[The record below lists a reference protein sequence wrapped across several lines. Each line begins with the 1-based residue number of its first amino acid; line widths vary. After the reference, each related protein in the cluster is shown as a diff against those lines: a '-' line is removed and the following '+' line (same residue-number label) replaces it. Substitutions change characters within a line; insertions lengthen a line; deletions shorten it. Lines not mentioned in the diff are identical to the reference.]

1 MPDVK
6 TTTQK
11 LWYLLMGCALI
22 ILTGCSATAQQP
34 AKTQEK
40 VAGDPV
46 IEDVATKPAAWITA
60 PGVNDASAA
69 VLYFR
74 RTLTLEQLPEE
85 FPVRISADNRYRLFV
100 NGQVAGAGPER
111 SDINNWRFDTLD
123 LAPYLKVGENTLAVQ
138 VWNWGELRPVA
149 QFSLRTGLLVEGLS
163 DVSAGVNS
171 NDSWQVYQNRR
182 YEFIAVSG
190 EEVGGY
196 YAASPGEAI
205 YGDAIPQGWQQPA
218 FDASSWEPAA
228 ALRLPVAD
236 KGVSPFG
243 VAFGWQLTEHLL
255 PQMEEKPER
264 FATVREATG
273 VSVPE
278 QFVRGESSLTI
289 PANTRATIL
298 LDQSHLTNAYT
309 TLITSG
315 GANSE
320 ITLTYAESLK
330 YPDGTKGNRNTIEG
344 KTIRGLMDKIYPAG
358 QTNESFQ
365 TLWFRTYRYTELVVT
380 TQDEALTIE
389 DLHGVFT
396 GYPLEL
402 KAAFNADTEWLD
414 EMWDINWRTMRLCAF
429 DSYFDT
435 PYYEQ
440 LQYTGDTRI
449 QSLLTLYMDGDDRLF
464 RQALM
469 QYANSVSAEGLTASR
484 YPSAMDQFIP
494 PFSLVWVMMV
504 HDYWM
509 QRGDE
514 QWLAQFLPEVRNIFS
529 WFEPRLREDGLLGP
543 IEWWPFMDWV
553 PEWERGIPPGGLEGG
568 STLITLQYAYALQ
581 QAANLEAAF
590 GVAGQAQQ
598 YREQARQLLAA
609 VNQHSWDQQAAMYA
623 DKPGEAVFS
632 QQTNIMAILT
642 GAVGDD
648 QQQALMA
655 KVLNESG
662 LAQATYYYQFY
673 LFEALHKAGMGDQ
686 YIEHLAPWQDILAL
700 GLTSTPEN
708 PDPTRSDSHAW
719 AAHPNYGLLSIV
731 LGIRSAAPGFSAVTI
746 APQLGELKDASGT
759 MPHPLGAIDVA
770 LQRQGESGIK
780 AVVTLPEGLTGTFTW
795 QGQSVALNG
804 GENTLTLN

>member
-1 MPDVK
+1 MSEVK
-6 TTTQK
+6 TTTQTT
-11 LWYLLMGCALI
+11 WRLLLGCAVIMLA
-22 ILTGCSATAQQP
+22 GCSASAQQP
-34 AKTQEK
+34 AKTQET
-40 VAGDPV
+40 VAEDAV

-74 RTLTLEQLPEE
+74 RTLTLEQLPAE

-111 SDINNWRFDTLD
+111 SDINNWRYDTLD
-123 LAPYLKVGENTLAVQ
+123 LAPYLQAGENTLAVQ

-149 QFSLRTGLLVEGLS
+149 QFSVRTGLLVEGLS
-163 DVSAGVNS
+163 EASASANS
-171 NDSWQVYQNRR
+171 NDSWLVYQNSG

-205 YGDAIPQGWQQPA
+205 YGDALPQGWQQTA
-218 FDASSWEPAA
+218 FDDSKWNSAT

-264 FATVREATG
+264 FATVRKATG

-278 QFVRGESSLTI
+278 QFVQGESSLTI
-289 PANTRATIL
+289 PANTQATIL

-309 TLITSG
+309 TLTTSG
-315 GANSE
+315 GTNSE

-330 YPDGTKGNRNTIEG
+330 YADGTKGNRNEIEG
-344 KTIRGLMDKIYPAG
+344 KTIHGLVDKIYPAG
-358 QTNESFQ
+358 LAEESFQ
-365 TLWFRTYRYTELVVT
+365 TLWFRTYRYVELAVA
-380 TQDEALTIE
+380 TQDEPLTIK
-389 DLHGVFT
+389 DMHGVFT

-402 KAAFNADTEWLD
+402 KAAFNADAEWLD
-414 EMWDINWRTMRLCAF
+414 DMWEINWRTMRLCAF

-464 RQALM
+464 RQALV

-543 IEWWPFMDWV
+543 IDWWPFMDWV

-581 QAANLEAAF
+581 KAAQLEAAF

-598 YREQARQLLAA
+598 YREQAQQLLAA

-623 DKPGEAVFS
+623 DKPGEKVFS

-642 GAVGDD
+642 GAIDAD
-648 QQQALMA
+648 KQQALMT
-655 KVLNESG
+655 KLLDEPG

-686 YIEHLAPWQDILAL
+686 YIERLAPWQEILAL

-731 LGIRSAAPGFSAVTI
+731 LGIRSAAPGFSEVTI
-746 APQLGELKDASGT
+746 APQLGNLKQVSGT
-759 MPHPLGAIDVA
+759 MPHPLGSIDVK
-770 LQRQGESGIK
+770 LNREGSSGVHG
-780 AVVTLPEGLTGTFTW
+780 VVTLPEGLTGSFNW
-795 QGQSVALNG
+795 QGQTVTLHG
-804 GENTLTLN
+804 GENTLALN